1 MAGMSSP
8 NSPTYTPS
16 GTTPTAG
23 GKGPASTTAGGY
35 GAAPSATGK
44 GPGGSPQYTPRPS
57 DKQAA
62 PKAEPTSNTQATTQ
76 AAAAP
81 APAGSS
87 PAGGQ
92 FGIPAD
98 VLARYAAS
106 LKDPKNPIN
115 IQQQNTSGPQLTPP
129 PEVQKQQQE
138 AMAAQQ
144 GMNTAP
150 QAANGLQPG
159 QAAPAGSILG
169 ADQQASQAPF
179 GQQGG
184 QDAQAAALQAAYN
197 AQQAAQQGNQIPQG
211 VLDNYNQA
219 NQGQQGNQPF
229 QPQQF
234 LNNIQQGTGALGGSG
249 LAQYAGATGQQFQ
262 QPSQQQLQ
270 MQAMPQQSAMPNDYY
285 AVSGAP
291 NQTPTASS
299 GNPSQ
304 IFDQFNQAQNQQ
316 GGGAQVAGQPAN
328 SFFGGSVGDTTGGGT
343 TGGGAGR
350 GKGFR
355 SGGAVRNIS
364 QKEINQILNALRVA
378 REVVIKGK

>member
-1 MAGMSSP
+1 
-8 NSPTYTPS
+8 
-16 GTTPTAG
+16 
-23 GKGPASTTAGGY
+23 
-35 GAAPSATGK
+35 
-44 GPGGSPQYTPRPS
+44 
-57 DKQAA
+57 
-62 PKAEPTSNTQATTQ
+62 
-76 AAAAP
+76 
-81 APAGSS
+81 
-87 PAGGQ
+87 
-92 FGIPAD
+92 
-98 VLARYAAS
+98 

-150 QAANGLQPG
+150 QVANGLQPG

-169 ADQQASQAPF
+169 ADQQANQAPF

-197 AQQAAQQGNQIPQG
+197 AQQ
-211 VLDNYNQA
+211 
-219 NQGQQGNQPF
+219 F
-229 QPQQF
+229 Q
-234 LNNIQQGTGALGGSG
+234 NNIGQGTGALGGSG
-249 LAQYAGATGQQFQ
+249 GTGLGQYVGAGQQATAQ
-262 QPSQQQLQ
+262 QAGPPVYDTPGY
-270 MQAMPQQSAMPNDYY
+270 M
-285 AVSGAP
+285 SGSP
-291 NQTPTASS
+291 NQSSTASS

-304 IFDQFNQAQNQQ
+304 IFDQFNQAQNQP
-316 GGGAQVAGQPAN
+316 GGGVQAAGQPAN

-350 GKGFR
+350 SKGFR